1 MLSHGSAKASA
12 MASILKAIFQLFSTP
27 IEKEDS
33 PGVRG
38 EKIAVKFLKKNGY
51 KVLRRNYF
59 TKFGEIDVIGYDHGT
74 ISFIEVKT
82 RLSESFGPPE
92 LAVTQAKKNHII
104 KTAQKYI
111 TENKLEEVCCR
122 FDVVSVRLSND
133 GKSQEVSLLKNAF
146 TLNSP

>member
-1 MLSHGSAKASA
+1 MP
-12 MASILKAIFQLFSTP
+12 SILKAISNLFSTT
-27 IEKEDS
+27 IKKEDS
-33 PGVRG
+33 PGAKG

-51 KVLRRNYF
+51 KILQRNYN
-59 TKFGEIDVIGYDHGT
+59 TKFGEIDVIGYDRGA

-92 LAVTQAKKNHII
+92 AAVTQAKKNHII

-111 TENKLEEVCCR
+111 TDNKLEDVHCR

-133 GKSQEVSLLKNAF
+133 CKSQEVRLLKNAF
-146 TLNSP
+146 IL

>member
-1 MLSHGSAKASA
+1 MPSL
-12 MASILKAIFQLFSTP
+12 LKALFQLFSKP

-33 PGVRG
+33 LGTRG

-51 KVLRRNYF
+51 KVLRKNYF
-59 TKFGEIDVIGYDHGT
+59 TKFGEIDVIGYDRGT

-92 LAVTQAKKNHII
+92 LAVTQIKKNHII

-111 TENKLEEVCCR
+111 IENKLEDVCCR
-122 FDVVSVRLSND
+122 FDVVSIRLSND
-133 GKSQEVSLLKNAF
+133 GKAHEVSLLKNAF
-146 TLNSP
+146 TL

>member
-1 MLSHGSAKASA
+1 ML
-12 MASILKAIFQLFSTP
+12 SILKTIFQLFSTP
-27 IEKEDS
+27 IKKKDS
-33 PGVRG
+33 LGASG
-38 EKIAVKFLKKNGY
+38 EKIAVKFLRKNGY
-51 KVLRRNYF
+51 KILQRNYN

-92 LAVTQAKKNHII
+92 SAVTQTKKNHII

-111 TENKLEEVCCR
+111 TENKLEDVCCR
-122 FDVVSVRLSND
+122 FDVVTVRLSND
-133 GKSQEVSLLKNAF
+133 GKSQDVSLLKNAF

>member
-1 MLSHGSAKASA
+1 ML
-12 MASILKAIFQLFSTP
+12 SILKAIFQLFSTL
-27 IEKEDS
+27 IKKKDS
-33 PGVRG
+33 LGASG
-38 EKIAVKFLKKNGY
+38 EKIAVKFLRKNGY
-51 KVLRRNYF
+51 KILQRNYN

-92 LAVTQAKKNHII
+92 SAVTQTKKNHII

-111 TENKLEEVCCR
+111 TENKLEDVCCR
-122 FDVVSVRLSND
+122 FDVVTVRLSND